1 MKCTKLVTL
10 LRNLNMNTPE
20 FALSQLQEHKLCVIG
35 ETHIDVVNVVVRIV
49 FVYLV
54 VWYL

>member
-1 MKCTKLVTL
+1 MKCTKLVNL
-10 LRNLNMNTPE
+10 LRNLNMNTAE
-20 FALSQLQEHKLCVIG
+20 FALSQLQEHKLCVTG
-35 ETHIDVVNVVVRIV
+35 ETHVDVVNVVVRIV

>member
-1 MKCTKLVTL
+1 MKCTKLVNL
-10 LRNLNMNTPE
+10 LQNLNMNTAE

-35 ETHIDVVNVVVRIV
+35 ETHVDVVNVVVRIV

-54 VWYL
+54 V